1 MNIFVAGF
9 HHETNTFAPSP
20 ADWDAFTCGAGYPAY
35 AQGAAMLAQMAPTQ
49 SALGGFVQ
57 AAAEFGWSLV
67 PSAWAGA
74 MPSNRVTTDA
84 FERICAAIV
93 ADLQA
98 GGFDAIFL
106 DLHGA
111 AVAECADD
119 AEGELLARMRAVV
132 GPHMPIVASLDLHAN
147 VTERML
153 RLTTAMTA
161 YRTYPHVDMRA
172 TGRRA
177 AQMLARRLGAPAASR
192 SLHAQRVP
200 FLLPLNAQCTLME
213 PARSVI
219 ALIEQLEAQHDV
231 ELNFS
236 MGFSAADFAECGP
249 VLFGYGA
256 DAHAVREAVQHLHSF
271 VAVTRR
277 ADWTLDLH
285 TPEAAVEKAIAL
297 ALQADAPAGP
307 VVIADTQDNP
317 GAGGDANTTGML
329 RALLQAGAG
338 TRLQA
343 GIGTEPQAGTGTRP
357 QGRVALG
364 LLFDPDA
371 ARAACHA
378 GVGATLALHLGRA
391 VPTWSG
397 APTEAPVRAEAR
409 VLAVSDGEVPLFG
422 PMTAGMTAHLGA
434 SACVEVQGIRVLLS
448 SAKMQMLDLDLFRY
462 LGVEPAQ
469 MKLLVV
475 KSSVHFRAAFA
486 PIASAILVA
495 KAPGPM
501 AADPG
506 DLPWTQLPASMATRP

>member
-20 ADWDAFTCGAGYPAY
+20 ADWAAFTCGAGYPAY
-35 AQGAAMLAQMAPTQ
+35 SRGAAMLAQMAPTQ
-49 SALGGFVQ
+49 SALGGFAQ
-57 AAAEFGWSLV
+57 AAAGFGWSLV
-67 PSAWAGA
+67 PSVWAGA
-74 MPSNRVTTDA
+74 MPSNRVTTEA
-84 FERICAAIV
+84 FERICGAIV
-93 ADLQA
+93 SDLER

-119 AEGELLARMRAVV
+119 AEGELLARVREVV

-153 RLTTAMTA
+153 RLASAMTA

-172 TGRRA
+172 TGQRA
-177 AQMLARRLGAPAASR
+177 AQMLARRLGATAPTR
-192 SLHAQRVP
+192 LRHAQRVP

-219 ALIEQLEAQHDV
+219 GLIDSLEAQQDV

-256 DAHAVREAVQHLHSF
+256 DASVLREAVEELHSV

-277 ADWTLDLH
+277 GDWTVDLRAAD
-285 TPEAAVEKAIAL
+285 AAVENAIAL
-297 ALQADAPAGP
+297 AFQADAPNGPAGP

-317 GAGGDANTTGML
+317 GAGGDANTTGLL
-329 RALLQAGAG
+329 RALLKADAGA
-338 TRLQA
+338 RLR
-343 GIGTEPQAGTGTRP
+343 GG
-357 QGRVALG
+357 VALG
-364 LLFDPDA
+364 LLCDPDA
-371 ARAACHA
+371 ARAACAA
-378 GVGATLALHLGRA
+378 GVGATLALSLGRA
-391 VPTWSG
+391 VPTWTG
-397 APTEAPVRAEAR
+397 ALTDPPVAAAAR
-409 VLAVSDGEVPLFG
+409 VLAISDGELPLFG
-422 PMTAGMTAHLGA
+422 PMTAGITAHLGA
-434 SACVEVQGIRVLLS
+434 CACVEVQGIRVLLS
-448 SAKMQMLDLDLFRY
+448 SAKMQMLDLDLFRF

-486 PIASAILVA
+486 PIASHILVA

-506 DLPWTQLPASMATRP
+506 DLPWTQLPVGMATRP